1 MRFSA
6 PRAATAWLFQA
17 LFACRLTD
25 LLASLP
31 LAFALLCFALGQINV
46 ACIFFVVSVWLSVF
60 LEGLSRRHRR
70 EGYGTVTFRDI
81 VTAPKSVTRDDL
93 CSTGGPLFHDAD
105 RRRVLLRGI
114 NLYPPPLETAPYHFA
129 RLQACGLT
137 LVRLGITWE
146 AIEPIQPGQYDQA
159 YLTYLRDLVRVGVEH
174 NLSFIISVQQ
184 KAWSSACGGTGAPRW
199 TLQKIGFDVDDGTAL
214 HSYHHPLAS
223 GTMFTLF
230 FGGRDF
236 CPEFCINGSNIQDY
250 LQTHFFRAMVK
261 VAEVLRG
268 EPNVLGFNT
277 FDHASM
283 GMLGCRDLSKF
294 TTHQRRQGDAPTW
307 FQSFQLG
314 AGLAVKVDTYGPA
327 CIRLG
332 CRELNTTHKRAW
344 RPGVGCLWKEYGVW
358 GVVGDEVELLQP
370 DYFCWRRLSE
380 GAKVGVDP
388 VRDYFAPFAAEF
400 QRRVQAVDARFW
412 VCVTKPPD
420 VTVGVSAKT
429 AFDRVDKLA
438 WSPPWFDLGM
448 VATKAFRPWICWAQ
462 GRERGAWG
470 WPVALGQKNVRREY
484 ARQLGGLK
492 QEASTIIEP
501 GPPVLLGEIGCPMD
515 LACDLVEREDRRIDA
530 WDAILGA
537 ADAALV
543 SCCLYCYR
551 HREACEGDYAIFGG
565 DCDDTAEEGSVL
577 ATGRA
582 LPAVIRP
589 YAFRVPGEAQSM
601 RFCVRSRLFS
611 VTFRH
616 DPGVDAPLVVFVP
629 RYQYP
634 EARRVVVEVSDG
646 RYEVDWAQ
654 QTLWYWHGGKQA
666 EHTVSVRWVAA
677 GERQRGEDGV
687 LGGVCAAGVW
697 DSPR

>member
-25 LLASLP
+25 LLASFP
-31 LAFALLCFALGQINV
+31 LAFALLCFALGQINA
-46 ACIFFVVSVWLSVF
+46 ACIFFVASVWLSVF
-60 LEGLSRRHRR
+60 LEGLSRRHCRQ
-70 EGYGTVTFRDI
+70 GYGTVSFRDT
-81 VTAPKSVTRDDL
+81 VTAPENVTRDDL
-93 CSTGGPLFHDAD
+93 HCTNGPFFLDAD
-105 RRRVLLRGI
+105 QRRIILRGV
-114 NLYPPPLETAPYHFA
+114 NLYPLPLETAPYHFA

-146 AIEPIQPGQYDQA
+146 AIEPTQPGQYDRA
-159 YLTYLRDLVRVGVEH
+159 YLTYLRDLVRIGADR
-174 NLSFIISVQQ
+174 NMSFIVSVHQ

-199 TLQKIGFDVDDGTAL
+199 TLHKVGFDVDDSTAL
-214 HSYHHPLAS
+214 HSHHHQLAS

-250 LQTHFFRAMVK
+250 LQTHFFRAIVK
-261 VAEVLRG
+261 VAEVLRD
-268 EPNVLGFNT
+268 EPNVLGFNA
-277 FDHASM
+277 FDDASM
-283 GMLGCRDLSKF
+283 GMLGCRDLSSL
-294 TTHQRRQGDAPTW
+294 TTPPRPRQGDMPTW

-327 CIRLG
+327 FIRLG

-344 RPGVGCLWKEYGVW
+344 RAGVGCLWKEYGVW
-358 GVVGDEVELLQP
+358 GVVGDGVELLQP
-370 DYFCWRRLSE
+370 DYFYWRRLSE

-388 VRDYFAPFAAEF
+388 VRDYFAPFAAKF
-400 QRRVQAVDARFW
+400 QRRIQAVDPRFL

-429 AFDRVDKLA
+429 AFEHLDKLA

-448 VATKAFRPWICWAQ
+448 VATKAFRPWICWARA
-462 GRERGAWG
+462 RERGAWG
-470 WPVALGQKNVRREY
+470 WPVALGQQNVRREY
-484 ARQLGGLK
+484 ARQLGVLK
-492 QEASTIIEP
+492 QEAAAVIEHEL
-501 GPPVLLGEIGCPMD
+501 PVLLGEIGCPMD
-515 LACDLVEREDRRIDA
+515 LACDTAEREDRRIDA
-530 WDAILGA
+530 WDTTLGA

-551 HREACEGDYAIFGG
+551 HHEACEGDYAIFGG
-565 DCDDTAEEGSVL
+565 DCDDTAEGDNVL

-582 LPAVIRP
+582 LPAVLRP
-589 YAFRVPGEAQSM
+589 YAFRVPGEPLSM
-601 RFCVRSRLFS
+601 HFCVRSRLFS

-634 EARRVVVEVSDG
+634 DGRGVVVEVSDG

-654 QTLWYWHGGKQA
+654 QTLRYWHGG
-666 EHTVSVRWVAA
+666 EREVHTVKVRWVA
-677 GERQRGEDGV
+677 GEERQQDCVRDN
-687 LGGVCAAGVW
+687 VCTAGVW